1 MKRNLLFLERVLFG
15 DGSEP
20 FHGVYALKINGQLNH
35 AQLRTALA
43 RLQEKYAM
51 LRTAIGIGA
60 TGIPYFYTPL
70 SRPEIPLR
78 IVEREGDDDWNN
90 ETVHELGTSF
100 DIQNGPLLRITWIRS
115 TDVSD
120 LIMAFHHCMC
130 DGGSGVALLNDL
142 LALLDD
148 PQAEIG
154 KAPAFQSI
162 SDLIP
167 AEILHN
173 RRNRFKAKFSA
184 ALVHAGLSLGSLFIS
199 TKNKPLPPQD
209 GRRSIGRRSGDPR
222 QGDARKGDYLINWK
236 LGAEQSK
243 ALFAQC
249 KQEGVTVNTA
259 IGLALM
265 EAFKAINGAGAHG
278 KATCPVDIRRYMPE
292 VKRDMLFS
300 YGLALNISLGK
311 SVGTHFW
318 EKAQTLQAHVSKQMN
333 KLNPY
338 EFTMIME
345 ASHRSVHMLRRFLTY
360 AKVGNDFMFSNM
372 GKLDIPVQYRNFT
385 VGTVY
390 SPTVIGPFANPN
402 TIITTTFNGQMDFS
416 FVSNQAFMPPTTAMQ
431 IREKAMEILFE
442 TVIMPDSVRL

>member
-20 FHGVYALKINGQLNH
+20 FHGVYALKINGQLNQG
-35 AQLRTALA
+35 QLRAALA

-51 LRTAIGIGA
+51 LRTAIGIDA
-60 TGIPYFYTPL
+60 TGLPFFHTPP
-70 SRPEIPLR
+70 SRPDIPLR
-78 IVEREGDDDWNN
+78 IVERADDDDWNR
-90 ETVHELGTSF
+90 ETVRELGTSF
-100 DIQNGPLLRITWIRS
+100 DIKNGPLLRITWIRS
-115 TDVSD
+115 AEVSD

-142 LALLDD
+142 LTLLDD

-154 KAPAFQSI
+154 KAPAFRNI
-162 SDLIP
+162 RDLIP
-167 AEILHN
+167 AELLHN

-199 TKNKPLPPQD
+199 TKRK
-209 GRRSIGRRSGDPR
+209 SGPR
-222 QGDARKGDYLINWK
+222 TGDYLVNWK
-236 LGAEQSK
+236 LGSEQSK
-243 ALFAQC
+243 ALFTQC

-265 EAFKAINGAGAHG
+265 EAFKAINGAEAHG

-292 VKRDMLFS
+292 VERDMLFS
-300 YGLALNISLGK
+300 YGLALNIGLKQAFGNS
-311 SVGTHFW
+311 FW
-318 EKAQTLQAHVSKQMN
+318 EKAKTLQIHVAKQMAR
-333 KLNPY
+333 LDPY

-345 ASHRSVHMLRRFLTY
+345 ASHRSVHKLRRFLTY

-372 GKLDIPVQYRNFT
+372 GKLDIPAQFRHFT
-385 VGTVY
+385 VETIY

-402 TIITTTFNGQMDFS
+402 TIITTTFKGQMDFS
-416 FVSNQAFMPPTTAMQ
+416 FVSNQEFMPRATAMQ

-442 TVIMPDSVRL
+442 TVFIPDSVRL

>member
-15 DGSEP
+15 DGTEP
-20 FHGVYALKINGQLNH
+20 FHGVYALKINGALND
-35 AQLRTALA
+35 QSVTTALA

-51 LRTAIGIGA
+51 LRTAIA
-60 TGIPYFYTPL
+60 TDALGRPYFHTPP
-70 SRPEIPLR
+70 SPPPIPLR
-78 IVEREGDDDWNN
+78 VVERTGDDDWNR

-115 TDVSD
+115 AEVSD

-130 DGGSGVALLNDL
+130 DGGSGVALLTDL

-162 SDLIP
+162 RDLIP
-167 AEILHN
+167 AKILDN
-173 RRNRFKAKFSA
+173 RGNRFKAKLSA
-184 ALVHAGLSLGSLFIS
+184 ALVNAGLSLGSLFIS
-199 TKNKPLPPQD
+199 TKRKSSPCTGGPRSG
-209 GRRSIGRRSGDPR
+209 GRRS
-222 QGDARKGDYLINWK
+222 GDYLINWK
-236 LGAEQSK
+236 LGTEQSK
-243 ALFAQC
+243 ALFAHC
-249 KQEGVTVNTA
+249 KKEGVTVNTA
-259 IGLALM
+259 LGLAFM
-265 EAFKAINGAGAHG
+265 EAFKAVNGPGSHG

-300 YGLALNISLGK
+300 YGLALNISLVQ
-311 SVGTHFW
+311 SIATDFW
-318 EKAQTLQAHVSKQMN
+318 KRAQTLQSHVSKQMA

-345 ASHRSVHMLRRFLTY
+345 ASHNAVHKLRRFLTY

-372 GKLDIPVQYRNFT
+372 GKLYIPAGYRNFT
-385 VGTVY
+385 VGTIY

-402 TIITTTFNGQMDFS
+402 TIITTTFNGQVDFS
-416 FVSNQAFMPPTTAMQ
+416 FVSNQEFMPRTTAMQ
-431 IREKAMEILFE
+431 IRGKAMEILFE
-442 TVIMPDSVRL
+442 TVAIPDPVRL

>member
-35 AQLRTALA
+35 AQLGTALG
-43 RLQEKYAM
+43 RLQEKYVM
-51 LRTAIGIGA
+51 LRTAIATGA
-60 TGIPYFYTPL
+60 TGIPFFHTPL
-70 SRPEIPLR
+70 SRPNIPLR
-78 IVEREGDDDWNN
+78 VVERHSDDDWNH
-90 ETVHELGTSF
+90 ETVRELGTSF
-100 DIQNGPLLRITWIRS
+100 DIQNGPLLRVTWIRS
-115 TDVSD
+115 ADVSD
-120 LIMAFHHCMC
+120 LILAFHHCMC

-148 PQAEIG
+148 PQSEIG

-162 SDLIP
+162 SDLVP

-173 RRNRFKAKFSA
+173 RRNRFKAKLSA

-199 TKNKPLPPQD
+199 TKNKPAPRLGGP
-209 GRRSIGRRSGDPR
+209 RS
-222 QGDARKGDYLINWK
+222 GDYLINWK

-318 EKAQTLQAHVSKQMN
+318 KKAKTLQAHVSKQMD

-345 ASHRSVHMLRRFLTY
+345 ASHRSVHKLRRFLTY

-372 GKLDIPVQYRNFT
+372 GKLDIPVEYRNFT
-385 VGTVY
+385 VDTVY

-402 TIITTTFNGQMDFS
+402 TIITTTFKGQMDFS
-416 FVSNQAFMPPTTAMQ
+416 FVSNQDFMPQATAMQ

-442 TVIMPDSVRL
+442 TVLIPDSVRL

>member
-35 AQLRTALA
+35 LQLSTALA

-51 LRTAIGIGA
+51 LRTAIA
-60 TGIPYFYTPL
+60 TGTTGVPYFHTPP
-70 SRPEIPLR
+70 SRPDIPLR
-78 IVEREGDDDWNN
+78 IVERGDDDDWNR
-90 ETVHELGTSF
+90 ETVRELGTSF
-100 DIQNGPLLRITWIRS
+100 DIQNGPLLRVTWIRS
-115 TDVSD
+115 ADVSD
-120 LIMAFHHCMC
+120 LIVAFHHCMC
-130 DGGSGVALLNDL
+130 DGGSGVALLNDFL
-142 LALLDD
+142 TLLDE
-148 PQAEIG
+148 PQADIG
-154 KAPAFQSI
+154 KAPVFQSI

-167 AEILHN
+167 AEILQN
-173 RRNRFKAKFSA
+173 RRNRIKANLSA
-184 ALVHAGLSLGSLFIS
+184 VLVHAGLSLGSLFIS
-199 TKNKPLPPQD
+199 TKNKPSP
-209 GRRSIGRRSGDPR
+209 RSD
-222 QGDARKGDYLINWK
+222 DYLINWK

-243 ALFAQC
+243 ALFTHC

-265 EAFKAINGAGAHG
+265 EAFKAINGSGAHG

-311 SVGTHFW
+311 STGTRFW
-318 EKAQTLQAHVSKQMN
+318 EKAKTLQAHVSKQMD

-345 ASHRSVHMLRRFLTY
+345 ASHRSVHRLRRFLTY

-372 GKLDIPVQYRNFT
+372 GKLDIPVRYRNFT
-385 VGTVY
+385 VDTVY

-402 TIITTTFNGQMDFS
+402 TIITTTFNGRMDFS
-416 FVSNQAFMPPTTAMQ
+416 FVSNQAFMPRTTAMQ

-442 TVIMPDSVRL
+442 TVPIPDSVRL

>member
-35 AQLRTALA
+35 AQLGTALA

-51 LRTAIGIGA
+51 LRTAIGVGT
-60 TGIPYFYTPL
+60 TGVPYFHTPP
-70 SRPEIPLR
+70 SRPDIPLR
-78 IVEREGDDDWNN
+78 VVERGGDDDWNR
-90 ETVHELGTSF
+90 ETVRELGTSF
-100 DIQNGPLLRITWIRS
+100 NIQNGPLLRVTWIRS
-115 TDVSD
+115 ADVSD

-142 LALLDD
+142 LVLLDD

-154 KAPAFQSI
+154 KAPVFQSI

-167 AEILHN
+167 SDILHN
-173 RRNRFKAKFSA
+173 RRNRFKAKLSA
-184 ALVHAGLSLGSLFIS
+184 ALVHAGLSLASLFIS
-199 TKNKPLPPQD
+199 TKNKPAPRSVGPRTGGMRSG
-209 GRRSIGRRSGDPR
+209 GRRT
-222 QGDARKGDYLINWK
+222 GDYLINWK

-243 ALFAQC
+243 ALFTYC

-259 IGLALM
+259 IGLALL
-265 EAFKAINGAGAHG
+265 EAFKAINGTGAHG

-311 SVGTHFW
+311 SVGTRFW
-318 EKAQTLQAHVSKQMN
+318 EKAKTLQAHVSKQMN
-333 KLNPY
+333 NLNPY

-345 ASHRSVHMLRRFLTY
+345 ASHRSVHKLRRFLTH

-385 VGTVY
+385 VDTVY

-416 FVSNQAFMPPTTAMQ
+416 FVSNQDFMPWATAMQ

-442 TVIMPDSVRL
+442 TVVIPDSVRL

>member
-35 AQLRTALA
+35 TQLSTALA
-43 RLQEKYAM
+43 RLQEKYVM
-51 LRTAIGIGA
+51 LRTAIGIGSN
-60 TGIPYFYTPL
+60 GVPYFHTPL
-70 SRPEIPLR
+70 SRPNIPLR
-78 IVEREGDDDWNN
+78 TVERTCDDDWNR
-90 ETVHELGTSF
+90 ETVRELGTSF

-115 TDVSD
+115 ADVSD
-120 LIMAFHHCMC
+120 IIMVFHHCMC

-162 SDLIP
+162 TDLIP

-173 RRNRFKAKFSA
+173 RRNRFKAKLSA
-184 ALVHAGLSLGSLFIS
+184 ALVHAGLSLGSWFIS
-199 TKNKPLPPQD
+199 TKNKPTP
-209 GRRSIGRRSGDPR
+209 RSGGPR
-222 QGDARKGDYLINWK
+222 SGDYLINWK

-243 ALFAQC
+243 ALFTHC

-265 EAFKAINGAGAHG
+265 EAFKTINGAGAHG

-292 VKRDMLFS
+292 VKHDMLFS

-311 SVGTHFW
+311 STGTRFW
-318 EKAQTLQAHVSKQMN
+318 DKAKTLQVHVSKQMA

-338 EFTMIME
+338 QFTMIME
-345 ASHRSVHMLRRFLTY
+345 ASHRSVHKLRRFLTY

-372 GKLDIPVQYRNFT
+372 GKLDIPVRYRNFT
-385 VGTVY
+385 VDTVY

-402 TIITTTFNGQMDFS
+402 TIITTTFNGRMDFS
-416 FVSNQAFMPPTTAMQ
+416 FVSNEAFMPETTAMQ

-442 TVIMPDSVRL
+442 TVTIPDPVRL

>member
-20 FHGVYALKINGQLNH
+20 FHGVYALKINGQLNQG
-35 AQLRTALA
+35 QLRTALA

-51 LRTAIGIGA
+51 LRTAIGIDA
-60 TGIPYFYTPL
+60 TGLPFFHTPP
-70 SRPEIPLR
+70 SRPDIPLR
-78 IVEREGDDDWNN
+78 IVERADDDDWNR
-90 ETVHELGTSF
+90 ETVRELGTSF
-100 DIQNGPLLRITWIRS
+100 DIKNGPLLRITWIRS
-115 TDVSD
+115 TEVSD

-142 LALLDD
+142 LTLLDA

-154 KAPAFQSI
+154 KAPAFRNI
-162 SDLIP
+162 RDLIP
-167 AEILHN
+167 AELLHN

-199 TKNKPLPPQD
+199 TKRKSGP
-209 GRRSIGRRSGDPR
+209 RSGGPR
-222 QGDARKGDYLINWK
+222 TGDYLVNWK
-236 LGAEQSK
+236 LGSEQSK
-243 ALFAQC
+243 ALFRQC
-249 KQEGVTVNTA
+249 KKEGVTVNTA

-265 EAFKAINGAGAHG
+265 EAFKAINGPGAHG

-300 YGLALNISLGK
+300 YGLALNIGLKQAFGNS
-311 SVGTHFW
+311 FW
-318 EKAQTLQAHVSKQMN
+318 EKAKTLQIHVSKQMAR
-333 KLNPY
+333 LDPY

-345 ASHRSVHMLRRFLTY
+345 ASHRSVHKLRRFLTY

-372 GKLDIPVQYRNFT
+372 GKLDIPAQFRHFT
-385 VGTVY
+385 VETIY

-402 TIITTTFNGQMDFS
+402 TIITTTFKGQMDFS
-416 FVSNQAFMPPTTAMQ
+416 FVSNQEFMQRATAMQ

-442 TVIMPDSVRL
+442 TVFIPDSVRL

>member
-20 FHGVYALKINGQLNH
+20 FHGVYALKINGQLHH

-51 LRTAIGIGA
+51 LRTAIGIGT
-60 TGIPYFYTPL
+60 TGIPYFHTPL

-78 IVEREGDDDWNN
+78 IVEREDDDDWNR
-90 ETVHELGTSF
+90 ETVYELGTSF
-100 DIQNGPLLRITWIRS
+100 DIQNGPLLRVTWIRS
-115 TDVSD
+115 IDVSD

-148 PQAEIG
+148 PQTEIG

-173 RRNRFKAKFSA
+173 RRNRFKAKLSA

-209 GRRSIGRRSGDPR
+209 GRR
-222 QGDARKGDYLINWK
+222 GDYLINWK
-236 LGAEQSK
+236 LGTEQSK
-243 ALFAQC
+243 ALFAHC

-259 IGLALM
+259 VGLALM
-265 EAFKAINGAGAHG
+265 EAFKAVNGDGAHG

-311 SVGTHFW
+311 SVGAHFW

-345 ASHRSVHMLRRFLTY
+345 ASHHSVHKLRRFLTF

-372 GKLDIPVQYRNFT
+372 GKLDIPVQYHNFT

-416 FVSNQAFMPPTTAMQ
+416 FVSNQAFMPQATAMQ

-442 TVIMPDSVRL
+442 TITMPDSVRL

>member
-15 DGSEP
+15 NGTEP
-20 FHGVYALKINGQLNH
+20 FHGVYALKINGVIDQGLLVNS
-35 AQLRTALA
+35 LA

-51 LRTAIGIGA
+51 LRTAIGIDVLGR
-60 TGIPYFYTPL
+60 PYFHTPP
-70 SRPEIPLR
+70 STPPIPLR
-78 IVEREGDDDWNN
+78 IMERTGDEDWNR

-100 DIQNGPLLRITWIRS
+100 DIANGPLLRITWIRS
-115 TDVSD
+115 AEVSD
-120 LIMAFHHCMC
+120 IIMAFHHCMC
-130 DGGSGVALLNDL
+130 DGGSGVALLSDL
-142 LALLDD
+142 LTLLDD

-162 SDLIP
+162 RDLVP
-167 AEILHN
+167 AEILN
-173 RRNRFKAKFSA
+173 SGRNRFKAKLA
-184 ALVHAGLSLGSLFIS
+184 ATLVHAGLSLGSLFIS
-199 TKNKPLPPQD
+199 TKRKPAP
-209 GRRSIGRRSGDPR
+209 RSGDR
-222 QGDARKGDYLINWK
+222 RSGDYLINWK

-243 ALFAQC
+243 ALFTHC
-249 KQEGVTVNTA
+249 KKEGVTVNTA

-265 EAFKAINGAGAHG
+265 EAFKVVNGPGSHG

-300 YGLALNISLGK
+300 YGLALNISLAQSIG
-311 SVGTHFW
+311 SHFW
-318 EKAQTLQAHVSKQMN
+318 EKAKALQAHVSKQMA

-345 ASHRSVHMLRRFLTY
+345 ASHGSVHKLRRFLTY

-372 GKLDIPVQYRNFT
+372 GKLDIPAQYRNFT
-385 VGTVY
+385 VETIY

-416 FVSNQAFMPPTTAMQ
+416 FVSNQDFMPRATAMQ

-442 TVIMPDSVRL
+442 TVAIPDSVRL

>member
-15 DGSEP
+15 NGSEP

-35 AQLRTALA
+35 VQLSAALA

-51 LRTAIGIGA
+51 LRTAIAIGT
-60 TGIPYFYTPL
+60 TGIPYFHTPP
-70 SRPEIPLR
+70 SRPNIPLR
-78 IVEREGDDDWNN
+78 IVERGDDDDWNR
-90 ETVHELGTSF
+90 ETVRELGTSF
-100 DIQNGPLLRITWIRS
+100 DIQNGPLLRVTWIRS
-115 TDVSD
+115 ADVSD

-142 LALLDD
+142 LALLDE
-148 PQAEIG
+148 PQADIG
-154 KAPAFQSI
+154 KAPVFQSI
-162 SDLIP
+162 SDLVP
-167 AEILHN
+167 AEILQN
-173 RRNRFKAKFSA
+173 RRNGIKAKLSA
-184 ALVHAGLSLGSLFIS
+184 VLVHAGLSLGSLFIS
-199 TKNKPLPPQD
+199 TKNKPSPRSG
-209 GRRSIGRRSGDPR
+209 GRRS
-222 QGDARKGDYLINWK
+222 GDYLINWK

-243 ALFAQC
+243 ALFTHC

-265 EAFKAINGAGAHG
+265 EAFKAINGSGAHG

-311 SVGTHFW
+311 SNGTRFW
-318 EKAQTLQAHVSKQMN
+318 EKAKTLQAHVSKQMD

-345 ASHRSVHMLRRFLTY
+345 ASHRSVHKLRHFLTY

-372 GKLDIPVQYRNFT
+372 GKLDIPVRYRNFT
-385 VGTVY
+385 VDTIY

-402 TIITTTFNGQMDFS
+402 TIITTTFNGRMDFS
-416 FVSNQAFMPPTTAMQ
+416 FVSNEAFLPRTTAMQ

-442 TVIMPDSVRL
+442 TVPIPDSVRL